1 MEKYSLSEIVMFLL
15 VTGIILTLVLWLTKL
30 LISWCYEIPER
41 NEYMKKQIALL
52 QEINDKLGG
61 NETYLDKLKKQTD

>member
-1 MEKYSLSEIVMFLL
+1 
-15 VTGIILTLVLWLTKL
+15 
-30 LISWCYEIPER
+30 
-41 NEYMKKQIALL
+41 MKKQIALL